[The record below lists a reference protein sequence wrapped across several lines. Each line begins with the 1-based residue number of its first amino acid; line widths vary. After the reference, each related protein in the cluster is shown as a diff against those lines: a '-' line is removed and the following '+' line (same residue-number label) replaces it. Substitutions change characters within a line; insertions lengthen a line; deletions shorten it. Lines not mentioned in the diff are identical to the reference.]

1 MNRRQLIQALLAL
14 LGTSLGL
21 SGCARA
27 TPVTVGIHP
36 WPGYEPLLLAR
47 DFGWLGEAVVLHEGS
62 NAGDS
67 IAGLKD
73 GKLNAACL
81 TLDEVLSV
89 RASGVPLT
97 VILITNESVGAD
109 VVLARPDIRT
119 PAELK
124 GRRIAVEQ
132 GALGSLV
139 LQKLLAAG
147 GMTAA
152 DIDLVDAPPSAQ
164 RALWQAGKIDAAIS
178 YPPFAAQL
186 IGEGAVRIFDSRQFP
201 HTVFDTL
208 AVRRDRL
215 AQLDSALHALINGHL
230 RALEH
235 LRASRE
241 DALRRIAARRGL
253 SFEEAEATYRGLHL
267 PALSDNR
274 RLLMPDGGLL
284 AAARSLSQLMHASG
298 LLAVPDT
305 LTGLVNAN
313 YLPRGN

>member
-14 LGTSLGL
+14 LGPSLGL

-47 DFGWLGEAVVLHEGS
+47 DFGWLGEAVVLQEGS
-62 NAGDS
+62 NAGES

-147 GMTAA
+147 G
-152 DIDLVDAPPSAQ
+152 IDGSRHRPRRRTAQ
-164 RALWQAGKIDAAIS
+164 R
-178 YPPFAAQL
+178 PT
-186 IGEGAVRIFDSRQFP
+186 R
-201 HTVFDTL
+201 T
-208 AVRRDRL
+208 
-215 AQLDSALHALINGHL
+215 
-230 RALEH
+230 
-235 LRASRE
+235 
-241 DALRRIAARRGL
+241 
-253 SFEEAEATYRGLHL
+253 
-267 PALSDNR
+267 
-274 RLLMPDGGLL
+274 M
-284 AAARSLSQLMHASG
+284 ASG
-298 LLAVPDT
+298 KDRCRDQ
-305 LTGLVNAN
+305 
-313 YLPRGN
+313 LPTVCSAIDR

>member
-21 SGCARA
+21 SGCARG

-124 GRRIAVEQ
+124 GKRIAVEQ

-186 IGEGAVRIFDSRQFP
+186 IDEGAVRIFDSRQFP

-274 RLLMPDGGLL
+274 RLLMPEGGLI

-305 LTGLVNAN
+305 LTGLVNAG
-313 YLPRGN
+313 YLPRVN

>member
-1 MNRRQLIQALLAL
+1 MNRRQLIQALLTL
-14 LGTSLGL
+14 PGTSLGL
-21 SGCARA
+21 SGCARG
-27 TPVTVGIHP
+27 TPVSVGIHP

-47 DFGWLGEAVVLHEGS
+47 DFGWLSEAVVLHEGS

-119 PAELK
+119 PAEVK
-124 GRRIAVEQ
+124 GKRIAVEQ

-152 DIDLVDAPPSAQ
+152 DIELVDAPPSDQ
-164 RALWQAGKIDAAIS
+164 LALWQAGKIDAAIS

-186 IGEGAVRIFDSRQFP
+186 VARGAVRIFDSRQFP

-208 AVRRDRL
+208 AVRRDFM
-215 AQLDSALHALINGHL
+215 AELDSALRVLINGHL

-235 LRASRE
+235 LRTSRE

-253 SFEEAEATYRGLHL
+253 SFEEAEATYRGLNL

-298 LLAVPDT
+298 LLAVPDA
-305 LTGLVNAN
+305 LTGLVNAD
-313 YLPRGN
+313 YLPRED

>member
-14 LGTSLGL
+14 LGTRLGL
-21 SGCARA
+21 SGCARG
-27 TPVTVGIHP
+27 TPVSVGIHP

-47 DFGWLGEAVVLHEGS
+47 DFGWLSEAVVLHEGS

-119 PAELK
+119 PAEVK
-124 GRRIAVEQ
+124 GKRIAVEQ

-152 DIDLVDAPPSAQ
+152 DIELVDAPPSDQ
-164 RALWQAGKIDAAIS
+164 LALWQAGKIDAAIS

-186 IGEGAVRIFDSRQFP
+186 VARGAVRIFDSRQFP

-208 AVRRDRL
+208 AVRRDFM
-215 AQLDSALHALINGHL
+215 AELDSALRVLINGHL

-235 LRASRE
+235 LRTSRE

-253 SFEEAEATYRGLHL
+253 SFEEAEATYRGLNL

-298 LLAVPDT
+298 LLAVPDA
-305 LTGLVNAN
+305 LTGLVNAD
-313 YLPRGN
+313 YLPRED

>member
-14 LGTSLGL
+14 AGSNLGL
-21 SGCARA
+21 SGCACSS
-27 TPVTVGIHP
+27 PVNVGIHP

-89 RASGVPLT
+89 RGSGVPLT
-97 VILITNESVGAD
+97 VILVTDESVGAD
-109 VVLARPDIRT
+109 VVLAKPNIRT
-119 PAELK
+119 PAEVRGK
-124 GRRIAVEQ
+124 RIAVEQ

-139 LQKLLAAG
+139 LQKLLSAAG
-147 GMTAA
+147 VTPA
-152 DIDLVDAPPSAQ
+152 DIELVDAPPNAQ
-164 RALWQAGKIDAAIS
+164 RALWQAGKIDVAIS

-186 IGEGAVRIFDSRQFP
+186 IEAGAVRIFDSRQFP

-208 AVRRDRL
+208 AVRSDQM
-215 AQLDSALHALINGHL
+215 AQLDSALQALINGHL

-235 LRASRE
+235 LRTSRE
-241 DALRRIAARRGL
+241 DALRRIAARRDQH
-253 SFEEAEATYRGLHL
+253 FEEAEAAYRGLHL

-274 RLLMPDGGLL
+274 RLLMADGDLI
-284 AAARSLSQLMHASG
+284 AAARHLSQLMHTHG
-298 LLAVPDT
+298 LLTAPDT
-305 LTGLVNAN
+305 LAGLVSAA
-313 YLPRGN
+313 YLPRAD

>member
-14 LGTSLGL
+14 LGTHLGL

-27 TPVTVGIHP
+27 TPVSVGIHP

-47 DFGWLGEAVVLHEGS
+47 DFGWLSEAVVLHEGS

-73 GKLNAACL
+73 GKFNAACL

-119 PAELK
+119 PAEVK
-124 GRRIAVEQ
+124 GKRIAVEQ

-152 DIDLVDAPPSAQ
+152 DIELVDAPPSDQ
-164 RALWQAGKIDAAIS
+164 LALWQAGKIDAAIS

-186 IGEGAVRIFDSRQFP
+186 VARGAVRIFDSRQFP

-208 AVRRDRL
+208 AVRRDFM
-215 AQLDSALHALINGHL
+215 AELDSALRVLINGHL

-235 LRASRE
+235 LRTSRE

-253 SFEEAEATYRGLHL
+253 SFEEAEATYRGLNL

-298 LLAVPDT
+298 LLAVPDA
-305 LTGLVNAN
+305 LTGLVNAD
-313 YLPRGN
+313 YLPRED